1 MAEEHWKGKDEMEN
15 ETSSFEA
22 FLKEPVDKIDV
33 LPENIAVETVGKR
46 VPRESLE
53 RTMRSAM
60 ENLVEDGIGDSN
72 ASKLANDTRTLL
84 VFCQMIWNEKEEWKH
99 NFREMA
105 DRYNKHLDKEIE
117 SLRGMLPRSRC

>member
-1 MAEEHWKGKDEMEN
+1 MKMEN

-60 ENLVEDGIGDSN
+60 ENLVEAGCGDSN
-72 ASKLANDTRTLL
+72 AGKLANDTRTLL